1 MRAQLIGKNKIQLKP
16 LYVVTHSNV
25 FRNVILGK
33 TDGGGSN
40 TRNLNKEPQEV
51 RDQLHILY
59 ETPGIP
65 PHPLSAH
72 PRVPERLRQAV
83 INTVLR
89 LAEDKEG
96 QALLNAIQMSEP
108 LRADYQRDYKPLEE
122 LVLER
127 YVIGGVE

>member
-1 MRAQLIGKNKIQLKP
+1 VRAQLMGREKIQLKP
-16 LYVVTHSNV
+16 RYVVTRTNV

-51 RDQLHILY
+51 RNQLRILY

-72 PRVPERLRQAV
+72 PRIPESVRKAV
-83 INTVLR
+83 INAVLN

-96 QALLNAIQMSEP
+96 QALLKAIQMSEP
-108 LRADYQRDYKPLEE
+108 LRADYQRDYKPLEGLDFE
-122 LVLER
+122 K
-127 YVIGGVE
+127 YVITGVE

>member
-1 MRAQLIGKNKIQLKP
+1 MGKNKIQLKP
-16 LYVVTHSNV
+16 RYVGTHTNV
-25 FRNVILGK
+25 HRNVILGK

-51 RDQLHILY
+51 RSQLRILY

-72 PRVPERLRQAV
+72 PRVPERVRQAV
-83 INTVLR
+83 IDAVLR

-96 QALLNAIQMSEP
+96 QVMLKAIQMSEP
-108 LRADYQRDYKPLEE
+108 LRADYQRDYKPLEG
-122 LVLER
+122 LDLER
-127 YVIGGVE
+127 YVITGVE